1 MSKAAYTLW
10 DLTGMVPMSDSGW
23 DGADS
28 ALPRLDL
35 AGMVPMTDFDWD
47 GADAR
52 FGWDGA
58 NAVGTWHQTWDG
70 T

>member
-1 MSKAAYTLW
+1 MSKAAYTWW
-10 DLTGMVPMSDSGW
+10 DFDWDGANNASFGW

-28 ALPRLDL
+28 ALP
-35 AGMVPMTDFDWD
+35 MPDFDWD